1 MEAQKAAEAEAAR
14 IEADRIA
21 RAKKRGGGL
30 LRRSLTKVSPTSRT
44 SLPTNSLL
52 SIDLGVDSPRRR
64 ESGISPAVRGLAVS
78 PAARGGPEDRQ
89 TPKVADG
96 GANGRYTGEELEL
109 SEKDEKDE
117 DSNSFCSN
125 KSDSHDELLVEG
137 NAAAN
142 GGETT
147 KEAKPNFVLRLE
159 STVSNEAITPLRTQ
173 NYVSQRNSSTMMVDS
188 EAANADGAQKESQYG
203 S

>member
-21 RAKKRGGGL
+21 RAKKRGGL

-64 ESGISPAVRGLAVS
+64 ESGISPVIKGLAVS
-78 PAARGGPEDRQ
+78 PAARGVPIEDRQ

-109 SEKDEKDE
+109 SEKDERDE
-117 DSNSFCSN
+117 DSNSLASN
-125 KSDSHDELLVEG
+125 KSDLSQDELLVEG

-142 GGETT
+142 GEA

-159 STVSNEAITPLRTQ
+159 STVSNEAITPLKTQ
-173 NYVSQRNSSTMMVDS
+173 NLVSQRNSSAMMVDS
-188 EAANADGAQKESQYG
+188 EAANTDGAQRESQYG